1 MIKELSS
8 QSLSLS
14 TEAESEVGSNKL
26 RLVSSLYISVIMT
39 KKSAFRSKTFTKS
52 LIVQVVFVRTCKTPC
67 SFSFY
72 IVDTTIRGGLYHE
85 FKKHGDVGQI
95 KVFGRDNN
103 RHAIVYFRR

>member
-39 KKSAFRSKTFTKS
+39 KKSAFRSK
-52 LIVQVVFVRTCKTPC
+52 
-67 SFSFY
+67 
-72 IVDTTIRGGLYHE
+72 
-85 FKKHGDVGQI
+85 
-95 KVFGRDNN
+95 N
-103 RHAIVYFRR
+103 R